1 MLSHYRIF
9 YHLSSVCCQWT
20 FESSPQ
26 RPWWTIWTDTLQKH
40 YSIQADIE
48 WLLMAVIVPIF
59 FGVKVSCC
67 SIFSFLCNILWTIVF
82 FFLPLYCQS
91 FELRILITPMVFSSF
106 SWYNMGKFQICN
118 YFSSNFNAVFCK
130 MILMGYWCVSKW
142 GLKGQKI
149 STFWR
154 YMYIE
159 FLFFIQF

>member
-59 FGVKVSCC
+59 SGIKVSCC

-82 FFLPLYCQS
+82 FFLPLYCCIVS
-91 FELRILITPMVFSSF
+91 PSNYGFWLLL
-106 SWYNMGKFQICN
+106 WYFQAFLGTIWGNFKFLTI
-118 YFSSNFNAVFCK
+118 FHP
-130 MILMGYWCVSKW
+130 ILMQCFAKW
-142 GLKGQKI
+142 
-149 STFWR
+149 S
-154 YMYIE
+154 
-159 FLFFIQF
+159 

>member
-1 MLSHYRIF
+1 MLDSFLHSFTSIFSIILPNCIGGVMVSMLASRAVDHVFEPQFRIF

-59 FGVKVSCC
+59 SGIKVSCC

-82 FFLPLYCQS
+82 FFLPLYCCIHVS
-91 FELRILITPMVFSSF
+91 ASHTLETFIP
-106 SWYNMGKFQICN
+106 N
-118 YFSSNFNAVFCK
+118 Y
-130 MILMGYWCVSKW
+130 
-142 GLKGQKI
+142 I
-149 STFWR
+149 STLSNKE
-154 YMYIE
+154 ISKK
-159 FLFFIQF
+159 LH